1 MAEADAMVPRLARV
15 VRSRQDAPGV
25 QTLDLTLEDG
35 GWDGFAPGQFNML
48 SVFGV
53 GEVPISFSG
62 DPADH
67 SSVVHTVRAV
77 GAVSAALARMKK
89 DQLVG
94 LRGPYGRGWP
104 IDVAKGRDVLVI
116 AGGLGLAP
124 VRPLLYQLMAD
135 RQSYGKVSLLYGARS
150 PSEILYRHE
159 IETWRSRL
167 DMEVEVTVDS
177 ADSTW
182 RGHVGVVTR
191 LIGWA
196 HYNPANCTAF
206 VCGPEM
212 MMRFCANALMAAGV
226 PGTDIHLS
234 MERNMKCAIGLCG
247 HCQLGPVFICRDGP
261 VFSYDELAPLMAV
274 KEL

>member
-1 MAEADAMVPRLARV
+1 MADADAMVPRLARV
-15 VRSRQDAPGV
+15 VRSRQDSPGV

-35 GWDGFAPGQFNML
+35 IWDGFAPGQFNML

-62 DPADH
+62 DPADS

-77 GAVSAALARMKK
+77 GAVSVALAKLKK
-89 DQLVG
+89 DQLIG

-104 IDVAKGRDVLVI
+104 LDSARGRDVLVI

-124 VRPLLYQLMAD
+124 VRPLLYRLMAD
-135 RQSYGKVSLLYGARS
+135 RQAFGHVSLLYGARG

-167 DMEVEVTVDS
+167 DMEVEVTVDH
-177 ADSTW
+177 ADPSW
-182 RGHVGVVTR
+182 RGHVGVVTS
-191 LIGWA
+191 LIGRA
-196 HYNPANCTAF
+196 LFDPARTTAF
-206 VCGPEM
+206 VCGPEV
-212 MMRFCANALMAAGV
+212 MMRFSASALTAAGIA
-226 PGTDIHLS
+226 GDDIHLS

-247 HCQLGPVFICRDGP
+247 HCQLGPVFVCRDGP
-261 VFSYDELAPLMAV
+261 VFSHTELARLMAV